1 MEKIIGLMLKI
12 DSEGWV
18 EKANRS
24 KSNSSDVGCD
34 DCKQE
39 LWIHVI
45 FHVVFLSDFRYDTV
59 NFWMK
64 IWDQLLVNG
73 VFSITYS
80 CGSWGHC
87 KHSFLELQ
95 CPFHPVLGTDAC
107 IPTFWP
113 NSMMYLWIQK
123 TYCSRLSTSCLWLPG
138 VHMGASLC
146 HPGQSHYRKDGS
158 VFIF

>member
-24 KSNSSDVGCD
+24 KSNSSDVGRD

-73 VFSITYS
+73 E
-80 CGSWGHC
+80 
-87 KHSFLELQ
+87 SFLSPIHVALGATVNL
-95 CPFHPVLGTDAC
+95 PFWSFSAP
-107 IPTFWP
+107 
-113 NSMMYLWIQK
+113 
-123 TYCSRLSTSCLWLPG
+123 ST
-138 VHMGASLC
+138 LC
-146 HPGQSHYRKDGS
+146 
-158 VFIF
+158 